1 MFLIS
6 NSVGWVVLDDSPVFK
21 SAEVLQMLVY
31 SQYNA
36 NRLTGV
42 IQPDNQD
49 RVIFQ
54 GNLQP
59 KSKNSQIHITFDTD
73 YSIGGGGFDEWE
85 SKIVLNANTGDPPFI
100 ITYKSIKLNSDNRNS
115 SMILFPLSA
124 GYSNS
129 TLNVL
134 SFLVIVRSINS
145 DDGLEIKGG
154 WNMTI
159 TEVEN

>member
-1 MFLIS
+1 
-6 NSVGWVVLDDSPVFK
+6 
-21 SAEVLQMLVY
+21 MLVY

-59 KSKNSQIHITFDTD
+59 KCNNSQIHITFDTN
-73 YSIGGGGFDEWE
+73 YAIGGGGFDEWE
-85 SKIVLNANTGDPPFI
+85 SKITINANTGGSEFI
-100 ITYKSIKLNSDNRNS
+100 VGYKSIKLNSDQRNS

-124 GYSNS
+124 GYSN
-129 TLNVL
+129 TNLNAL
-134 SFLVIVRSINS
+134 SISVIVRSINS
-145 DDGLEIKGG
+145 DDGLEIKGE